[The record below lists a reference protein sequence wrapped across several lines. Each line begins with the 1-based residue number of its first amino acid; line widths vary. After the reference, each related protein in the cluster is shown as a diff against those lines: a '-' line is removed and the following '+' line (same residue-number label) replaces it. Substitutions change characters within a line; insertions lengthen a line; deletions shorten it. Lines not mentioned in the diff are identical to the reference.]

1 MGFAIHDCY
10 TNIIPILFET
20 LPWRSN
26 SKAGEAFQMHQGL
39 GKCMAGGAVRCAMCI
54 LFFAWDNFQNCWGP
68 TDLLLAEVYHK
79 YKSQIATKFDWYYNH
94 IYICIYIILY
104 MIFTIENW
112 HIPFVDKKNCF
123 PTWVIP
129 PLAPQVRV
137 PFVIYRTSIIV
148 HIQHT
153 IVMYCIY
160 KKYLN
165 HIYIYIYIYL
175 YIYKYISLYIYIYLY
190 IDLPILYQPNYIN
203 PRKFDW
209 LNRQACH
216 GLIEA
221 LQELHNA
228 QRNMLELTLGKD
240 HHPIWVV

>member
-10 TNIIPILFET
+10 TNIIPILFQT

-94 IYICIYIILY
+94 IYIYICIYIYYMYLYILY
-104 MIFTIENW
+104 MYLYNSIYDIYHWELTHTFFLI
-112 HIPFVDKKNCF
+112 KKTAL
-123 PTWVIP
+123 PARTWVIP

-165 HIYIYIYIYL
+165 HIYIYIL
-175 YIYKYISLYIYIYLY
+175 YICI
-190 IDLPILYQPNYIN
+190 
-203 PRKFDW
+203 
-209 LNRQACH
+209 
-216 GLIEA
+216 
-221 LQELHNA
+221 
-228 QRNMLELTLGKD
+228 
-240 HHPIWVV
+240 

>member
-10 TNIIPILFET
+10 TNIIPILFQT

-94 IYICIYIILY
+94 IYIYICIYIYILYMYLYIYYICIYIILY

-112 HIPFVDKKNCF
+112 HIPFFWSKKLLSQRGHEWF
-123 PTWVIP
+123 HHWP
-129 PLAPQVRV
+129 PKCEYHL
-137 PFVIYRTSIIV
+137 
-148 HIQHT
+148 
-153 IVMYCIY
+153 
-160 KKYLN
+160 
-165 HIYIYIYIYL
+165 L
-175 YIYKYISLYIYIYLY
+175 YT
-190 IDLPILYQPNYIN
+190 
-203 PRKFDW
+203 
-209 LNRQACH
+209 
-216 GLIEA
+216 A
-221 LQELHNA
+221 LL
-228 QRNMLELTLGKD
+228 L
-240 HHPIWVV
+240 